1 MSSLVRTI
9 PVRIPTEEAWQ
20 RLADVGAVNRLL
32 TFLGDV
38 TVDGDTRTCALGDLG
53 VLRETILSVDE
64 ANQRVAYTIVEAPL
78 PFTHHSAAFHLHPD
92 GAGGTVL
99 SWTTDFLPEE
109 LRPQV
114 EGLVDQGVRSLTEAL
129 GGRA

>member
-1 MSSLVRTI
+1 MSSIVRTI
-9 PVRIPTEEAWQ
+9 PVTVPAEAAWL

-53 VLRETILSVDE
+53 TLREIILSVDE
-64 ANQRVAYTIVEAPL
+64 ENRRVAYTIVEAPL
-78 PFTHHSAAFHLHPD
+78 PFTHHSAAFHLQAD

-99 SWTTDFLPEE
+99 SWTTDFLPAE

-114 EGLVDQGVRSLTEAL
+114 EALVDQGVQSLTEAL
-129 GGRA
+129 GRA